1 MKSICFLHNF
11 FIYTPFRETAGGLS
25 AVFHGIKAGMKFR
38 ITFHEKKIPAQIIQ
52 NCDFL
57 GSSFF
62 FVRNCR

>member
-11 FIYTPFRETAGGLS
+11 FIYTPFREISRRLS

-52 NCDFL
+52 NCDF
-57 GSSFF
+57 
-62 FVRNCR
+62 